1 MTYYLQYLQF
11 ILEVRD
17 RERDSGVREISQS
30 VPMDDIPLL
39 PGGDKD
45 SDSLTVLCRDT
56 RSKSPVTVQEW
67 VAALVSEDRVE
78 EDREDDAKEE
88 TLEENDN
95 LTLGAEAG
103 GFADCPVQCSVL
115 KSKGRLGQ
123 IKHTD
128 TLSSIASEESQA
140 SNASVDSVLQSRAA
154 DPEAVLQNLGFAGS
168 EALAKIPAR
177 FLQQPS
183 KAKGMSVDLF
193 KRQQDELVGRFES
206 GFFGYRG
213 LQGSLHR
220 RPSQLVEKIL
230 KALQEKEMNRKGSAM
245 SWSSQIRDGT
255 SSIPSRFKKMDPERP
270 TFDTLVTQV
279 TKKTGKDKLKTKSF
293 KSLARSVLSPEN
305 RVWRQEQIEK
315 NKRKAAQLLILGGKS
330 FLVDEEGNEE
340 EVIKNNDE
348 HGSLSPIQRQLTKQD
363 SLLSLISNNSFD
375 SDWSDEENV
384 ELERK
389 FGGMSCRSEKSDR
402 EDLIK
407 RSQRRS
413 RSRKSGSFTPP
424 SFDNA
429 NLVYSRDSSNVIH
442 EVTPTTVADTSFTDQ
457 CTAEGNCQEKQLG

>member
-1 MTYYLQYLQF
+1 
-11 ILEVRD
+11 
-17 RERDSGVREISQS
+17 
-30 VPMDDIPLL
+30 
-39 PGGDKD
+39 
-45 SDSLTVLCRDT
+45 
-56 RSKSPVTVQEW
+56 
-67 VAALVSEDRVE
+67 
-78 EDREDDAKEE
+78 
-88 TLEENDN
+88 
-95 LTLGAEAG
+95 
-103 GFADCPVQCSVL
+103 
-115 KSKGRLGQ
+115 
-123 IKHTD
+123 
-128 TLSSIASEESQA
+128 
-140 SNASVDSVLQSRAA
+140 
-154 DPEAVLQNLGFAGS
+154 
-168 EALAKIPAR
+168 
-177 FLQQPS
+177 
-183 KAKGMSVDLF
+183 MSVDLF

>member
-1 MTYYLQYLQF
+1 M
-11 ILEVRD
+11 RD
-17 RERDSGVREISQS
+17 KDRKSGVREISQS

-39 PGGDKD
+39 PGGITDP
-45 SDSLTVLCRDT
+45 DSLTVLCRDT

-67 VAALVSEDRVE
+67 VAALVSDNEVAEDRLE
-78 EDREDDAKEE
+78 EDREDDVKEE
-88 TLEENDN
+88 IIEENDN

-103 GFADCPVQCSVL
+103 GFADCPVQCSVSVL

-154 DPEAVLQNLGFAGS
+154 DPEAVLQNLGFAGT
-168 EALAKIPAR
+168 EALAKIPVR

-193 KRQQDELVGRFES
+193 KKQQDELVGRFES

-230 KALQEKEMNRKGSAM
+230 KALQEKELNRKGSAM
-245 SWSSQIRDGT
+245 SWSSQIHNGA
-255 SSIPSRFKKMDPERP
+255 SSIPTRFKKMDPERP

-279 TKKTGKDKLKTKSF
+279 TKKTGKDKLKAKSF

-330 FLVDEEGNEE
+330 FLVDDEGNEE
-340 EVIKNNDE
+340 EVTKNESE

-402 EDLIK
+402 EDLMK

-413 RSRKSGSFTPP
+413 RSRKSGSATPP

-429 NLVYSRDSSNVIH
+429 KLVYSRESSTVIP
-442 EVTPTTVADTSFTDQ
+442 EVTPTTVADSSFIEQ
-457 CTAEGNCQEKQLG
+457 CAVEEVCHEKLLG